1 MAWQS
6 PQRVAHLLSMS
17 RILTGIQS
25 TGRPHLGNLLGA
37 ILPAIELSK
46 NPANESLYF
55 IADLHSLTTVRD
67 PSVLRANTYAVAA
80 AWLACGFDTEKNLF
94 YRQSDVPQVTEL
106 TWYLSC
112 FTPYPMLANAH
123 SFKDKSDKLSDVNAG
138 LFTYPVLMA
147 ADILLYDAEVVPVGK
162 DQIQHL
168 EIARDIASAFNNRY
182 GETLVEPQARVD
194 AELMTIPGLDGQKMS
209 KSYGNIIDV
218 FAPEKELLKTIKSII
233 SDSTP
238 LEAPKNP
245 DTDTTFKLYSLL
257 ASPAETEE
265 LRAKYLAGGY
275 GYGHAKQALYELI
288 LRRFATERE
297 RFSFYMNNLP
307 EIDAQLAIGAKR
319 AQAYGAG
326 VLAKVRQKVG
336 YGQ

>member
-1 MAWQS
+1 
-6 PQRVAHLLSMS
+6 MS

-46 NPANESLYF
+46 NPANDSLYF

-67 PSVLRANTYAVAA
+67 PALLRANTYAVAA
-80 AWLACGFDTEKNLF
+80 AWLACGFDTGKNLF
-94 YRQSDVPQVTEL
+94 YRQSDVPQVAEL

-147 ADILLYDAEVVPVGK
+147 ADILLYDADIVPVGK
-162 DQIQHL
+162 DQVQHL
-168 EIARDIASAFNNRY
+168 EIARDIANTFNNRY
-182 GETLVEPQARVD
+182 GDTLVPPQARVD
-194 AELMTIPGLDGQKMS
+194 TELMTIPGTDGQKMS

-218 FAPEKELLKTIKSII
+218 FAPEKELLKTIKTII

-245 DTDTTFKLYSLL
+245 ATDVTFKLFSLL
-257 ASPAETEE
+257 ATPAETAD
-265 LRAKYLAGGY
+265 LRQRYEAGGY
-275 GYGHAKQALYELI
+275 GYGHAKQALYELV
-288 LRRFATERE
+288 LQRFATERE
-297 RFSFYMNNLP
+297 RFNFYMNNLP
-307 EIDAQLAIGAKR
+307 ELDAQLAIGAQR

-336 YGQ
+336 YGR